1 MQKEEKVVKNE
12 TSLANIGVLI
22 YTDSMK
28 SCQIL
33 TKKCQKMTTSMD
45 VLFGL
50 LGEKVKQMSMEAIE
64 KVTQVENL
72 NRERKI
78 AAEAEAKQM
87 IADAERGSLALLQQV
102 RENAA
107 DAGKTLLRQAEDR
120 AAARADEIRKS
131 AEAEAAAL
139 RETAEKN
146 LAEAAEFIVG
156 RVVKH

>member
-1 MQKEEKVVKNE
+1 
-12 TSLANIGVLI
+12 
-22 YTDSMK
+22 
-28 SCQIL
+28 
-33 TKKCQKMTTSMD
+33 
-45 VLFGL
+45 
-50 LGEKVKQMSMEAIE
+50 MSMEAIE

-87 IADAERGSLALLQQV
+87 IADAERGGLALLQQV

-107 DAGKTLLRQAEDR
+107 DAGKELLRQAEENAAVR
-120 AAARADEIRKS
+120 AEEIRKS

-146 LAEAAEFIVG
+146 LTEAAEFIVG